1 MLMAYD
7 LEMKKRLYYF
17 TLLLLMLFM
26 GVACKSNESNK
37 EQILSKCSI
46 LGDEVKQYGRANY
59 LRLFYALNPTKFE
72 ATYQKVANFDNA
84 QHRAM
89 INTYADAVK
98 RLKTNNEPAI
108 HLIIA
113 TEEITQFVQHFVDT
127 DYAIAI
133 KHRSKNNPKSDDFF
147 IEINNIIKFDQ
158 NIKGFDT
165 SKAAFKGLLEKYNKA
180 LDHYS
185 NKTI

>member
-1 MLMAYD
+1 
-7 LEMKKRLYYF
+7 MKKRLHYF
-17 TLLLLMLFM
+17 SLVLLMLFTS
-26 GVACKSNESNK
+26 VACNSSESNK

-46 LGDEVKQYGRANY
+46 LGDEAKQYGRANY
-59 LRLFYALNPTKFE
+59 LRLFHSINPEKFE

-89 INTYADAVK
+89 INTYVDAVK
-98 RLKTNNEPAI
+98 RLKTNDATAKN
-108 HLIIA
+108 LIVA

-127 DYAIAI
+127 DYPIAI
-133 KHRSKNNPKSDDFF
+133 KHRSRNNPKSDGFF
-147 IEINNIIKFDQ
+147 MEINNIVKFDQ

-180 LDHYS
+180 LNNYS